1 MSLRVRLNRIES
13 KYLGHSPLVNAGK
26 GSWTIQPNPRIDE
39 GTGFECLLHLPIDSM
54 SSCSLQELF
63 VFGLGIVTSFPIY
76 TSSILQRSRK
86 ARVVLLRRGRC
97 LQESGTWSSG
107 RRSSGICNIWQRL
120 LRGPAG
126 SSKRMGLSAA
136 KETAGNSFTWLN
148 SLKTTTQINTAEQW
162 LLWPCKQSLNDLIT
176 HSTGK
181 ATDLNISQ
189 YSEKY
194 IFIPTVIKKLH
205 DF

>member
-1 MSLRVRLNRIES
+1 MVAGTWAVTAAVAGAAAYFVLWGLLFTLEMSPRVRLNRFES

-86 ARVVLLRRGRC
+86 ASDVLLRRGRC

-120 LRGPAG
+120 MRGPAG

-148 SLKTTTQINTAEQW
+148 SLKNHN
-162 LLWPCKQSLNDLIT
+162 SN
-176 HSTGK
+176 
-181 ATDLNISQ
+181 
-189 YSEKY
+189 KY
-194 IFIPTVIKKLH
+194 IGTMVAPTV
-205 DF
+205 